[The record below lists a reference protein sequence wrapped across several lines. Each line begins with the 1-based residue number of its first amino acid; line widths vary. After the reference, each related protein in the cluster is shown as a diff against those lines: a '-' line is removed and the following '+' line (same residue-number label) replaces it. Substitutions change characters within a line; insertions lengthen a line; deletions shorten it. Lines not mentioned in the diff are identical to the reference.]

1 LKGRLD
7 IMTNAEKALQLHE
20 EWNGKFETTP
30 KMKIQTREDLAL
42 AYTPGVAEPCKVIA
56 KDKEAAYK
64 YTIKSNTIAVVSD
77 GSAVLGLGNIGICR
91 IKSVNDLI
99 HGSLGS
105 LITIC
110 KDKC

>member
-1 LKGRLD
+1 
-7 IMTNAEKALQLHE
+7 MTNAEKALRLHE

-64 YTIKSNTIAVVSD
+64 YTIKANTIADVSKSRQD
-77 GSAVLGLGNIGICR
+77 LRSFWTYLYSMMTSMVLL
-91 IKSVNDLI
+91 
-99 HGSLGS
+99 SL
-105 LITIC
+105 C
-110 KDKC
+110 